1 MALSCGGL
9 VLLFLLSSLLTR
21 GLFLGARERR
31 LWQCNGSLFCRVRGA
46 GGNTGGAGDTCVYGK
61 VGVCIH
67 VCVST
72 ISVKQVS
79 IFDPLAFLAL
89 KTLLITWLLQ
99 LHSAKNAAYSV
110 GG

>member
-1 MALSCGGL
+1 M
-9 VLLFLLSSLLTR
+9 
-21 GLFLGARERR
+21 
-31 LWQCNGSLFCRVRGA
+31 
-46 GGNTGGAGDTCVYGK
+46 YGK

-79 IFDPLAFLAL
+79 ILDPLAFLAL

-99 LHSAKNAAYSV
+99 LHGAKNVQWVANEFTLVSV
-110 GG
+110 ITEFLSSTAFFVRRIDNQL